1 MPHNSPISAVCHCPV
16 VDHTIVLSRDR
27 LVMDYIVLREGDATC
42 SNLHECLSK
51 YGNIK
56 HIEACLLHNA
66 HVHLQTNGGPN
77 L

>member
-1 MPHNSPISAVCHCPV
+1 
-16 VDHTIVLSRDR
+16 
-27 LVMDYIVLREGDATC
+27 MDYIVLREGDATC

-56 HIEACLLHNA
+56 HIEACLLHDA